1 MAGSDAAAGAADRLR
16 LRFLRLLKNTLNR
29 VTVPLARSGHGPFA
43 LVRHVGRRSGRTYET
58 PLLLARTRDGF
69 VAELTYGPHV
79 DWYRNITA
87 AGRCVVVRHG
97 TEYRVDRIG
106 ACRTEDG
113 LAAFGPPAA
122 WLLRALRRREFR
134 LLHVDPESA
143 PAVHRRTPPQRL
155 ITALNPLVR
164 AALRAPLHPLLDGQL
179 AILHVA
185 GRRTGRRYDIPV
197 GFVDLGDRLVVLTQH
212 RWRANLRGGADVEI
226 TRFGRRV
233 PMHAA
238 LDEDPISVARTVHDL
253 IARIGPKAARRMLGI
268 VVDDDRDPG
277 VPELA
282 EAVRRYDLATVVLT
296 ADRR

>member
-1 MAGSDAAAGAADRLR
+1 MRACRPVRGHHALELFSEARIRASAPVVL
-16 LRFLRLLKNTLNR
+16 TP
-29 VTVPLARSGHGPFA
+29 PL
-43 LVRHVGRRSGRTYET
+43 
-58 PLLLARTRDGF
+58 
-69 VAELTYGPHV
+69 
-79 DWYRNITA
+79 
-87 AGRCVVVRHG
+87 
-97 TEYRVDRIG
+97 G
-106 ACRTEDG
+106 ACACGTR
-113 LAAFGPPAA
+113 
-122 WLLRALRRREFR
+122 
-134 LLHVDPESA
+134 
-143 PAVHRRTPPQRL
+143 
-155 ITALNPLVR
+155 VR